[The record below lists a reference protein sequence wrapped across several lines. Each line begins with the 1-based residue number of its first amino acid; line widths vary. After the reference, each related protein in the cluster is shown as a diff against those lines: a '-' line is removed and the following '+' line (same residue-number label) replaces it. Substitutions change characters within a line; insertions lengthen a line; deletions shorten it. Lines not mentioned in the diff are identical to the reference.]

1 MKKKNI
7 LFVSLVDEE
16 YSILK
21 ALNINDNIDIDI
33 ICNDQIDSSL
43 KLHNYDSLVIS
54 VTRNHRDL
62 FHFYFDYFKNKPV
75 LSIGYACIFL
85 SKIYNCYELENS
97 YVQAPQCI
105 IKTDK
110 RHKIHSSVTKK
121 PYYRVTLNNDN
132 TRIIMPN
139 DSHSKS
145 ISYCA
150 TDCYMDTSYKFMY
163 NRHYGVLFN
172 LTDSLCGTTVLNNF
186 IEKI

>member
-1 MKKKNI
+1 MKKRI
-7 LFVSLVDEE
+7 LFLNLVDKK

-21 ALNINDNIDIDI
+21 ALNINDNIDVEI

-43 KLHNYDSLVIS
+43 NLHNYDSLVIS
-54 VTRNHRDL
+54 VTRNDEDL

-85 SKIYNCYELENS
+85 SKYYNCYELKNT

-110 RHKIHSSVTKK
+110 RYKIHSSVTKD
-121 PYYRVTLNNDN
+121 PGIYRVTLNNDN
-132 TRIIMPN
+132 TRIIMPLE
-139 DSHSKS
+139 SHNKS

-163 NRHYGVLFN
+163 SKHYGVLFN
-172 LTDSLCGTTVLNNF
+172 LTDSFCGNEVLNNF